1 MELSLTKDAKGFIDG
16 VVSYLSS
23 DKSGPTVMPR
33 VTSLASKVSAQ
44 AKKERFAKVSS
55 VVRLTSDEK
64 KHIDLVLTKLLGHGV
79 EIETVIDA
87 HLVGG
92 LRIQVADWILDTS
105 IDRQLQEMVS
115 SFTY

>member
-1 MELSLTKDAKGFIDG
+1 MQTLTKDAKGFIDG
-16 VVSYLSS
+16 VVTYLSS
-23 DKSGPTVMPR
+23 DKSEPAVMPR
-33 VTSLASKVSAQ
+33 VTSLLHKVSAQ
-44 AKKERFAKVSS
+44 AKKERFAKVYST
-55 VVRLTSDEK
+55 VNLTSGEK
-64 KHIDLVLTKLLGHGV
+64 EHIVQVLTKLLGHGV

-105 IDRQLQEMVS
+105 LDRQLTEMVS

>member
-33 VTSLASKVSAQ
+33 VTSLLHKVSAQ
-44 AKKERFAKVSS
+44 AKQERFAKVTS
-55 VVRLTSDEK
+55 VVSLTLDEK
-64 KHIDLVLTKLLGHGV
+64 KHITLVLTKLLGHGV
-79 EIETVIDA
+79 EIENVLDT

-105 IDRQLQEMVS
+105 FDRQLAEMVS
-115 SFTY
+115 SFRY

>member
-23 DKSGPTVMPR
+23 DKSGPAVMPR
-33 VTSLASKVSAQ
+33 VTSLLHKVSVQ

-55 VVRLTSDEK
+55 VVRLSSDEK
-64 KHIDLVLTKLLGHGV
+64 KHIALVLTKLLGHGV
-79 EIETVIDA
+79 EIETMIDP

>member
-16 VVSYLSS
+16 VVTYLSRDANGS
-23 DKSGPTVMPR
+23 TVAPR
-33 VTSLASKVSAQ
+33 VASLASKVSAQ
-44 AKKERFAKVSS
+44 AKKERVAKVTS

-64 KHIDLVLTKLLGHGV
+64 KHIALALAKLLGHRV
-79 EIETVIDA
+79 ELETIVDA

-105 IDRQLQEMVS
+105 FDRQLIDMVS
-115 SFTY
+115 TFAH

>member
-23 DKSGPTVMPR
+23 EKSGPTVMPR
-33 VTSLASKVSAQ
+33 VTTLLHKVSAQ
-44 AKKERFAKVSS
+44 AKKERFAKVTS
-55 VVRLTSDEK
+55 VVSLTTDEK
-64 KHIDLVLTKLLGHGV
+64 KHIALILTKLLGHGV
-79 EIETVIDA
+79 EIETVVDT

-105 IDRQLQEMVS
+105 LDRQLTEMVS